1 MWYNFTNL
9 KVGRNKKLLI
19 MADRKTADC
28 RKFPSEMNCSV
39 AISGSEEEVL
49 KVATRHAIEEHGH
62 EDTPE
67 LAEQVKG
74 MMEDEE

>member
-1 MWYNFTNL
+1 
-9 KVGRNKKLLI
+9 
-19 MADRKTADC
+19 MADRKKADC

-39 AISGSEEEVL
+39 TVSGSEEEVL

-67 LAEQVKG
+67 LVEQVKG